1 MDRARW
7 ERIQGVFHE
16 AADLPPAA
24 QRDFVNGACSGDE
37 DLIAAVLALF
47 EEDAR
52 CTSIL
57 DHGVADVA
65 QQVLADPSLTPFTEI
80 GRYSIKQRIGE
91 GGMGVVYLAE
101 RDDLGSR
108 VAIKVLRDS
117 WVSPARRE
125 RFASEQRTLAQ
136 LNHPAIA
143 RIYDAD
149 TLADGTPWFAMEY
162 VEGVSLTEFCG
173 RHACTMQDRLGLFRQ
188 VCEAVQHAHRQ
199 LIVHRDLKPSNILI
213 TGSGAVKL
221 LDFGIAKHLEDADGG
236 ADHTRTLL
244 RLMTPAYA
252 APEQIRGEPASVQT
266 DVYALGV
273 IFYELLTDR
282 RPFDLSDRTPGEA
295 EAIIL
300 QQTPDRP
307 SAASRTSPRGLSAGS
322 SSWADLDVLCLTAMH
337 KDLRRRYGSVEALI
351 RDVDHYQHGE
361 PLEARGD
368 SLPYRTGKF
377 VRRNWRTLST
387 AAVLAAVIIGL
398 VAFYTARVTTARNAA
413 LAEAARTGRIQRFM
427 LDLFKGGEKD
437 AAPARDL
444 RVVTLVDRGVQEARS
459 LTGDPA
465 IQAELYHTLGTIY
478 QKLGSYDQ
486 AESLLHSAL
495 DQRRALFGEGHTDV
509 ADSQI
514 ALGLLR
520 VDQAKLDDA
529 ERLVQQGFESIRRTM
544 PPEHPSYAQA
554 TAALGRVFRERGDYD
569 QAVKLLD
576 EAVHLYSASRSAE
589 ADLAATMTALANT
602 HFYAGR
608 LDVSE
613 ALNRQV
619 LEMDRRTYGDQH
631 PNVADDLINLGA
643 IHSTRADHAEAERHY
658 REALGIIQPWY
669 GNDHPETA
677 SARTIVA
684 QALLQ
689 QEHYEEATALLRQAL
704 ATQERIYGP
713 VHPRVA
719 FALNELGL
727 IGLRRNELDEAE
739 ARLTRALEVY
749 STVYEGKHSRVGVA
763 MANLGSV
770 FLAREQFP
778 RAERL
783 FKDAIEVYTQLLP
796 ADHLNIGIARAKLGR
811 ALVRQ
816 HRHQEAERHLRAA
829 LQILTHKS
837 SPGSSWLRTTRE
849 DLVTVYDALK
859 QPDKAQLYREELAA
873 ARPS

>member
-7 ERIQGVFHE
+7 ERIQNVFHG
-16 AADLPPAA
+16 AVDLPPAA
-24 QRDFVNGACSGDE
+24 QRQFVNDACDGDE
-37 DLIAAVLALF
+37 DLVAAVLALF
-47 EEDAR
+47 GEDAR
-52 CTSIL
+52 RTSIL

-65 QQVLADPSLTPFTEI
+65 RQILTDTTFTPFTQI
-80 GRYSIKQRIGE
+80 GRYAITQPIGE

-101 RDDLGSR
+101 REDLGSR
-108 VAIKVLRDS
+108 AAIKVLRDS

-162 VEGVSLTEFCG
+162 VEGVSLTEYCT
-173 RHACTMQDRLGLFRQ
+173 RHDCTMEDRLGLFRQ

-221 LDFGIAKHLEDADGG
+221 LDFGIAKHLEDVDADQ
-236 ADHTRTLL
+236 TRTLL

-252 APEQIRGEPASVQT
+252 APEQVRGEPASVQT

-273 IFYELLTDR
+273 ILYELLAGR
-282 RPFDLSDRTPGEA
+282 RPFDLSDRTPREA
-295 EAIIL
+295 ETIIL
-300 QQTPDRP
+300 HGVPERP
-307 SAASRTSPRGLSAGS
+307 SAASRTSPRRLSARS
-322 SSWADLDVLCLTAMH
+322 SSWADMDVLCLTAMH
-337 KDLRRRYGSVEALI
+337 KDLRRRYGSVEVLI
-351 RDVDHYQHGE
+351 RDLDHYQHGE

-368 SLPYRTGKF
+368 SLPYRAGKF
-377 VRRNWRTLST
+377 VRRNWRALST
-387 AAVLAAVIIGL
+387 AAVVAAVIIGL
-398 VAFYTARVTTARNAA
+398 VGFYTTRVTAARNAA
-413 LAEAARTGRIQRFM
+413 LAEAARTARIQRFM
-427 LDLFKGGEKD
+427 LDLFKGGERD

-459 LTGDPA
+459 LVGEPA

-478 QKLGSYDQ
+478 QKLGSYDE
-486 AESLLHSAL
+486 ADSLLQSAL
-495 DQRRALFGEGHTDV
+495 DQRRTLFGERHADV
-509 ADSQI
+509 AGSQI

-520 VDQAKLDDA
+520 IDQAKLEDA
-529 ERLVQQGFESIRRTM
+529 ERLVQQAFESIRQTM
-544 PPEHPSYAQA
+544 SPEHPSYAQA

-576 EAVHLYSASRSAE
+576 EAVRLYSVSPSDRV
-589 ADLAATMTALANT
+589 DLAATMTALANT

-608 LDVSE
+608 FDASE
-613 ALNRQV
+613 ALNQRVIQ
-619 LEMDRRTYGDQH
+619 MDRGIYGDRH

-643 IHSTRADHAEAERHY
+643 IHSSQGEHAEAERLY
-658 REALGIIQPWY
+658 REALGIIEPWY
-669 GNDHPETA
+669 GAEHPETA

-689 QEHYEEATALLRQAL
+689 QAHYEEATALLRQAL

-713 VHPRVA
+713 AHPRVA
-719 FALNELGL
+719 FVLNELGL
-727 IGLRRNELDEAE
+727 IGLRRNELDEAQ

-749 STVYEGKHSRVGVA
+749 STVYGGKHSRVGVA

-770 FLAREQFP
+770 FLARGQFP

-783 FKDAIEVYTQLLP
+783 FIDAIAVYTQLLP
-796 ADHLNIGIARAKLGR
+796 ADHLNIGIARGKLGR
-811 ALVRQ
+811 ALLRQ
-816 HRHQEAERHLRAA
+816 NRYQEAERQLEAA
-829 LQILTHKS
+829 RQILTQKG
-837 SPGSSWLRTTRE
+837 SPTSSWLRTARE
-849 DLVTVYDALK
+849 DLITVYDALK
-859 QPDKAQLYREELAA
+859 QPDKAQQYRAELAA
-873 ARPS
+873 AGSS